1 MIYQGG
7 AGWKSTYAANFFVL
21 WQQAVTPA
29 FTSGI
34 AGLFASTQGEA
45 LAKSYDVVKALGLGA
60 TGVDIGR
67 PYVWGLAS
75 FSESGVDRVLE
86 ILDAEFVTIMRQVA
100 ALNVAQITRRAIG
113 RA

>member
-1 MIYQGG
+1 
-7 AGWKSTYAANFFVL
+7 
-21 WQQAVTPA
+21 
-29 FTSGI
+29 
-34 AGLFASTQGEA
+34 
-45 LAKSYDVVKALGLGA
+45 VVKALGLGA

-67 PYVWGLAS
+67 PHVWGLAS

-100 ALNVAQITRRAIG
+100 ALNVAQITRHAIG

>member
-1 MIYQGG
+1 MEVDVRR
-7 AGWKSTYAANFFVL
+7 KFLRFMAASPF
-21 WQQAVTPA
+21 AVTPA

-45 LAKSYDVVKALGLGA
+45 LAQSFDVVKALGLGA

-100 ALNVAQITRRAIG
+100 ALNVAQITRHAIG